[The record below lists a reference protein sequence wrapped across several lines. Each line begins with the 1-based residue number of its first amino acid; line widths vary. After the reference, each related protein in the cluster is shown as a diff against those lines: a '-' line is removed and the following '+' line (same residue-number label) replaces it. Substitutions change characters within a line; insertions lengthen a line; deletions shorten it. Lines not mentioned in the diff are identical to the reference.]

1 MVSFL
6 SNIISIFS
14 VANNSS
20 RNGKQSSLVEK
31 MRGGNIVRAI
41 KEERGGRPEA
51 YIFEE
56 GDKDAGIKTFWD
68 ALGGVPKKIKSA
80 KEGGDDNDA
89 AREAAQAVKLF
100 RLSDKGGTL
109 NFTLEKTGD
118 VKKTDLDSND
128 AFILDNGAEVFVW
141 IGKRAS
147 RDEKKFVR
155 LIPPIVTRLCTN
167 TIFLQGMQY
176 AERYLKDNGRPPYTP
191 ISRVIE
197 GGENSGIFPIS

>member
-6 SNIISIFS
+6 SNRISIFS
-14 VANNSS
+14 VAKNSS

-80 KEGGDDNDA
+80 KEGGDDN
-89 AREAAQAVKLF
+89 
-100 RLSDKGGTL
+100 
-109 NFTLEKTGD
+109 
-118 VKKTDLDSND
+118 
-128 AFILDNGAEVFVW
+128 GAEVFVW

-147 RDEKKFVR
+147 RDERKFVR
-155 LIPPIVTRLCTN
+155 LIPPIVPHDFVLILFFLRVCN
-167 TIFLQGMQY
+167 T
-176 AERYLKDNGRPPYTP
+176 LKDT
-191 ISRVIE
+191 
-197 GGENSGIFPIS
+197 

>member
-6 SNIISIFS
+6 SNRISIFS

-155 LIPPIVTRLCTN
+155 LIPPIVPHDFVLILFFLRVCN
-167 TIFLQGMQY
+167 T
-176 AERYLKDNGRPPYTP
+176 LKDT
-191 ISRVIE
+191 
-197 GGENSGIFPIS
+197 